1 MKLTNG
7 DYIVLDLARAHL
19 AKVVNAEKPY
29 QAILEKDRE
38 GEFTKLSPVEFK
50 MSEVLANLGRSP
62 KAGSVH
68 GVKVEPLFRTEES
81 KFFTSIRI
89 YQDMNDE
96 RFSAFKKE
104 MITFIRTVKQKRLD
118 GVQLDLEVRPVSGK
132 YSGYYKHRPKQPIDI
147 LAVRPNEA
155 LDGLQYVFA
164 HEYGHCIHSR
174 MMSKTLWLKWI
185 KQYHNHIYITA
196 IEDAELVQIRE
207 EIEGVRSVADYLK
220 DCVEET
226 KPVVR
231 ACIKYVSQVHGL
243 GKHHVESM
251 LSSDESLESVWPSAI
266 ELSDKDMVIS
276 EYAEKSPEEFFAE
289 CFAFHFLG
297 RTLPKALAALME
309 KTLANLIHPKGN

>member
-7 DYIVLDLARAHL
+7 DYIVLDLARSHL
-19 AKVVNAEKPY
+19 AKVVSAEKPY

-38 GEFTKLSPVEFK
+38 GEFQKLSPIEFK

-81 KFFTSIRI
+81 KFFGVVRI

-96 RFSAFKKE
+96 RYSAFRKYMVAFVKT
-104 MITFIRTVKQKRLD
+104 IKQKRLD
-118 GVQLDLEVRPVSGK
+118 GAKMELEVRPVSGK
-132 YSGYYKHRPKQPIDI
+132 YAGYYKHRPKQDADI
-147 LAVRPNEA
+147 LCVRPNEV

-164 HEYGHCIHSR
+164 HEYGHSIHNR
-174 MMSKTLWLKWI
+174 MMPRNIWLRWI
-185 KQYHNHIYITA
+185 KQYHNHISITA
-196 IEDAELVQIRE
+196 VDDAELVQIRE
-207 EIEGVRSVADYLK
+207 EIEGVRSVAEYLR
-220 DCVEET
+220 DCTDDT
-226 KPVVR
+226 KPVIR
-231 ACIKYVSQVHGL
+231 ACLKYISQVHGL
-243 GKHHVESM
+243 SKHHIEAM
-251 LSSDESLESVWPSAI
+251 LGSDESLENIWPSAI

-297 RTLPKALAALME
+297 RILPKALVSLME
-309 KTLANLIHPKGN
+309 KTLSNLVHPKGN

>member
-7 DYIVLDLARAHL
+7 DYIILDLVRSHL

-38 GEFTKLSPVEFK
+38 GEFTKLSPIEFK

-81 KFFTSIRI
+81 KFFSTIRV
-89 YQDMNDE
+89 YQDMADE
-96 RFSAFKKE
+96 RFLAFRRE
-104 MITFIRTVKQKRLD
+104 MITFIKTVKQKKLD
-118 GVQLDLEVRPVSGK
+118 GVQIELEVRPVAGK
-132 YSGYYKHRPKQPIDI
+132 YAGFYKHRPKQSTDI
-147 LAVRPNEA
+147 MCVRPNEA
-155 LDGLQYVFA
+155 LDGLQYVFS
-164 HEYGHCIHSR
+164 HEYGHAVHSR

-185 KQYHNHIYITA
+185 KQYHNHISITA

-207 EIEGVRSVADYLK
+207 DIEGIRSVADYLK
-220 DCVEET
+220 DCTDET
-226 KPVVR
+226 KPIIR
-231 ACIKYVSQVHGL
+231 ACLKYVSQVHGL

-251 LSSDESLESVWPSAI
+251 LGSDESLERIWPSAL
-266 ELSDKDMVIS
+266 ELSSKDMVIS

-297 RTLPKALAALME
+297 RTLPKSIASLME
-309 KTLANLIHPKGN
+309 KTLSNLIHPKGN